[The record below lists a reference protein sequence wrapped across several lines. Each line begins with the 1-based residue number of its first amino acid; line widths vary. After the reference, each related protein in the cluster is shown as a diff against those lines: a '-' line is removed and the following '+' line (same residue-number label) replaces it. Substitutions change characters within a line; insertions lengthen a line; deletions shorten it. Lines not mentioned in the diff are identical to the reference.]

1 MLSSRSLVADT
12 AELAVIT
19 SLLEIL
25 RFKVVIVVVI
35 VVILI

>member
-12 AELAVIT
+12 GELAVIT

-25 RFKVVIVVVI
+25 MFKVVIVVVI